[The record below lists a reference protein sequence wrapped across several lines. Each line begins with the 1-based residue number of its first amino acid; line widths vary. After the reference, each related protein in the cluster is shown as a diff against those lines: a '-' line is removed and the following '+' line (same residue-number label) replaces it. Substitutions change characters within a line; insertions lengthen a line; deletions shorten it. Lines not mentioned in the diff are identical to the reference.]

1 MAYYIVKVKIVTTDD
16 KGRQKKSVEQYLVKA
31 VSVTDAET
39 KIHDEFKND
48 SLDFEVTAVVEIK
61 IVKVINQGMVMEFTT
76 GSMIILSAFK
86 KVKVGEILE
95 KTISKNGIVYMV
107 KAEDGK
113 VYENICIDVK
123 KSNVF
128 IHSSFTNSFLKSNEN
143 GKNKS

>member
-1 MAYYIVKVKIVTTDD
+1 MI
-16 KGRQKKSVEQYLVKA
+16 
-31 VSVTDAET
+31 
-39 KIHDEFKND
+39 
-48 SLDFEVTAVVEIK
+48 
-61 IVKVINQGMVMEFTT
+61 MEFTT

-113 VYENICIDVK
+113 VYENICIDAK

-143 GKNKS
+143 GK

>member
-1 MAYYIVKVKIVTTDD
+1 
-16 KGRQKKSVEQYLVKA
+16 
-31 VSVTDAET
+31 
-39 KIHDEFKND
+39 
-48 SLDFEVTAVVEIK
+48 
-61 IVKVINQGMVMEFTT
+61 MEFTT
-76 GSMIILSAFK
+76 GSIIILSAFK

-113 VYENICIDVK
+113 VYENICIDDK

-128 IHSSFTNSFLKSNEN
+128 IHSSFTKSFLKSNEN